1 MIEYCLNKIYRGV
14 DKFNLGSIAKPQT
27 LLIWKQ
33 PMQSKKVMIPTF
45 DISDAQVDICRAL
58 RVNGCVVVKGV
69 SAVETRDALVVE
81 LNTYIAKAE
90 VESEV
95 GPDAFYPGSTKR
107 VTALITR
114 SEACRELLMHPT
126 LHSVVDDLLLP
137 NCEHYQLHVATAL
150 VVGPG
155 ARKQVL
161 HREDDVYE
169 FFEVP
174 RPDMIVASMW
184 AMTDF
189 TKANG
194 ATQIVPGSHRWA
206 AGRIATADEIV
217 QAEMSAGDVLIWHGG
232 TLHGAGANVS
242 TEWRYGVFLSFS
254 LGWLRQE
261 ENQYLDVPPE
271 EAERLPKAIRDL
283 VGYKMHDGLGFY
295 DPSVRQSS

>member
-1 MIEYCLNKIYRGV
+1 
-14 DKFNLGSIAKPQT
+14 
-27 LLIWKQ
+27 
-33 PMQSKKVMIPTF
+33 MIPIF
-45 DISDAQVDICRAL
+45 DISDDQAEIGNAL
-58 RVNGCVVVKGV
+58 RLDGCVVIKGV
-69 SAVETRDALVVE
+69 SSVQTRDALVAD
-81 LNTYIAKAE
+81 LNTYLEKAQ
-90 VESEV
+90 VESQVDPE
-95 GPDAFYPGSTKR
+95 AFYPGSTKR
-107 VTALITR
+107 ITALVAR
-114 SEACRELLMHPT
+114 SEACHELLMHPT
-126 LHSVVDDLLLP
+126 LHSVVADVLLP
-137 NCEHYQLHVATAL
+137 NCEHYQLHVASAL

-184 AMTDF
+184 AMTEF

-194 ATQIVPGSHRWA
+194 ATQIVPGSHRWE
-206 AGRIATADEIV
+206 AGRVATPDEV
-217 QAEMSAGDVLIWHGG
+217 FQAEMSAGDVLLWHGG

-242 TEWRYGVFLSFS
+242 EEWRYGVFLSFS

-271 EAERLPKAIRDL
+271 VAERLPKAIRDL

-295 DPSVRQSS
+295 DPSVRQTT